1 MIKRIIL
8 AAAICAA
15 LGACGMETVMAAGEH
30 SSEKEEVTVI
40 KGKVLRTEK
49 VKKEDVHK
57 EIRQAGKKE
66 KAKKAKKEKKNAL
79 PVLTAEIPAPKAEPA
94 AKAAP
99 AKKANAPKVQ
109 PQEKAAVETAAKDTE
124 AVKKAPEKPRFE
136 DKRIEINLASRLLTL
151 YQGDVGIRMYP
162 IAPGKPSS
170 PTPVGRRTVVDMEVN
185 STWVDPDTGTSIPSG
200 PDCPIG
206 YRWIGIGGN
215 YGIHGTNVP
224 SAIGTYASHGCVRL
238 NEKDVEDLY
247 AHIVKGIPV
256 DILYERV
263 VVQREADHTVVYYIY
278 PDGYG
283 REPLD
288 VAKVKAKLAPFGVAA
303 YVSDDEVAQAI
314 QVSDGNP
321 RYVVKVYDMY
331 LNGKKLDARAF
342 GKDGHIYLPVMPL
355 ARAAGVKVEWHG
367 NWNEIR
373 TPYGTAKA
381 VLKNRSLLI
390 DAADAPALLH
400 LAGSL
405 DKDYNYQMK

>member
-1 MIKRIIL
+1 
-8 AAAICAA
+8 
-15 LGACGMETVMAAGEH
+15 METVMAAGEH

-57 EIRQAGKKE
+57 EIRQAEKKE

-79 PVLTAEIPAPKAEPA
+79 PVLTAEMPAPKAEPA

-99 AKKANAPKVQ
+99 AKKADAPKVQ

-136 DKRIEINLASRLLTL
+136 DKRIEINLASCLLTL

-185 STWVDPDTGTSIPSG
+185 PTWVDPDTGTSIPSG
-200 PDCPIG
+200 PDCPLG

-224 SAIGTYASHGCVRL
+224 SAIGTYASHGCVRM
-238 NEKDVEDLY
+238 NEADVEDLY

-263 VVQREADHTVVYYIY
+263 VVQREADHTVIYYIY

-288 VAKVKAKLAPFGVAA
+288 VAKVKAKLAPSAWPPM
-303 YVSDDEVAQAI
+303 YRTTKW
-314 QVSDGNP
+314 P
-321 RYVVKVYDMY
+321 RPS
-331 LNGKKLDARAF
+331 GPPTA
-342 GKDGHIYLPVMPL
+342 
-355 ARAAGVKVEWHG
+355 
-367 NWNEIR
+367 
-373 TPYGTAKA
+373 TPYTW
-381 VLKNRSLLI
+381 
-390 DAADAPALLH
+390 
-400 LAGSL
+400 
-405 DKDYNYQMK
+405 

>member
-8 AAAICAA
+8 AAALCAA
-15 LGACGMETVMAAGEH
+15 LGTCGFTEVSAAEETNGN
-30 SSEKEEVTVI
+30 EEVTVI
-40 KGKVLRTEK
+40 KGKILRTET
-49 VKKEDVHK
+49 VKRADKHSKSQKAE
-57 EIRQAGKKE
+57 KKE
-66 KAKKAKKEKKNAL
+66 KAAVKKEQKALLSKEKAK
-79 PVLTAEIPAPKAEPA
+79 TAEPEKTVKAAKQEPA
-94 AKAAP
+94 VDKAA
-99 AKKANAPKVQ
+99 
-109 PQEKAAVETAAKDTE
+109 ETALKDAE

-170 PTPVGRRTVVDMEVN
+170 PTPTGRRTVVDMEVN
-185 STWVDPDTGTSIPSG
+185 PTWIDPDSGTTIPSG

-224 SAIGTYASHGCVRL
+224 SAIGTYASHGCVRM
-238 NEKDVEDLY
+238 NEADVEDLY

-288 VAKVKAKLAPFGVAA
+288 VSRVKAKLAPFGVSA
-303 YVSDDEVAQAI
+303 YVSDDDIQQAI
-314 QVSDGNP
+314 DASDGNP

-331 LNGKKLDARAF
+331 LDGKKLDARAL

-355 ARAAGVKVEWHG
+355 ARAAGVKAEWSS
-367 NWNEIR
+367 NWGEIR
-373 TPYGTAKA
+373 TPYGSAKA

-390 DAADAPALLH
+390 DAADAPSLLH
-400 LAGSL
+400 LTGSL